1 MDATRKIKIKLEK
14 VSKVFKN
21 DREEKIKALDNI
33 DLNIYDSECLSILGP
48 TGCGKTT
55 LLKLIAGI
63 ENVSK
68 GKIIKYGNGFKTPIV
83 WQEHRLL
90 PWRTVID
97 NVRLGLEFQGK
108 NNKESIK
115 IAKKYLD
122 LVGLEKFENYYPHQ
136 ISGGMQQ
143 RVAIAR
149 AISFGHDILLL
160 DEPFSSLD
168 YQTKHDLQVSIK
180 KIHKKIGGTI
190 VYVTHIIEDAI
201 LMGDRIVVFS
211 SGPGRIKAILIN
223 KKPKR
228 EIEKKIKRIWNITS
242 EN

>member
-1 MDATRKIKIKLEK
+1 MDATNRKIKIKLEN
-14 VSKVFKN
+14 VSKIFKN
-21 DREEKIKALDNI
+21 NKGEKIKVLDNI
-33 DLNIYDSECLSILGP
+33 NLDIYDSECLLILGP

-55 LLKLIAGI
+55 LLKLIDGI
-63 ENVSK
+63 EDVSK

-97 NVRLGLEFQGK
+97 NVKLGLEFQGK
-108 NNKESIK
+108 SNEESTK
-115 IAKKYLD
+115 IARKYLN

-168 YQTKHDLQVSIK
+168 YQTKHNLQLFIK
-180 KIHKKIGGTI
+180 QIHKKIGGTI
-190 VYVTHIIEDAI
+190 IYVTHIIEDAI
-201 LMGDRIVVFS
+201 FMGDRIVVFS
-211 SGPGRIKAILIN
+211 PDPGKIKAILNN
-223 KKPKR
+223 KKQKR
-228 EIEKKIKRIWNITS
+228 KLKKKIKKVWDSTS
-242 EN
+242 

>member
-1 MDATRKIKIKLEK
+1 VDATRKIKIKLENL
-14 VSKVFKN
+14 SKVFKN
-21 DREEKIKALDNI
+21 DREEKIKVLDNI
-33 DLNIYDSECLSILGP
+33 NLNIYDSECLSILGP

-63 ENVSK
+63 EDVSK
-68 GKIIKYGNGFKTPIV
+68 GKIIKCGNGLKTPIV

-97 NVRLGLEFQGK
+97 NIKLGLEFQGK
-108 NNKESIK
+108 SNEESKE
-115 IAKKYLD
+115 IARKYLS
-122 LVGLEKFENYYPHQ
+122 LVDLEKFENYYPHQ

-149 AISFGHDILLL
+149 ALSFGHDILLL

-168 YQTKHDLQVSIK
+168 YQTKSDLQISIK

-201 LMGDRIVVFS
+201 FMGDRIVVFS
-211 SGPGRIKAILIN
+211 PAPGRIKAVLNN

-228 EIEKKIKRIWNITS
+228 EIEKKIKRVWNNIS
-242 EN
+242 